1 MVSCNVSCWAQL
13 VSVFWG
19 MLNSLRWWFTDCSV
33 RRIKKANVQSLYW
46 SFGFID
52 ISTWTPSTC
61 YWVHI
66 RVLWSSFP
74 LHWKPNI
81 LSLHYDSWWQRQMSV
96 RELKH
101 DKPSRWF
108 SKSRGLSAS
117 VSFLSSPPPPR
128 SFTCAIFRA
137 VFDSRSSFSAPKPHG
152 NACYAGYDI
161 VNCKCRAMWIKR
173 WNRIPGGDEGGGL
186 QIGEITCGGS
196 PHVIKRSDYTD
207 RPVNPPGYLTYLGSP
222 TFM

>member
-1 MVSCNVSCWAQL
+1 MGYKIQKNI
-13 VSVFWG
+13 F
-19 MLNSLRWWFTDCSV
+19 
-33 RRIKKANVQSLYW
+33 
-46 SFGFID
+46 
-52 ISTWTPSTC
+52 
-61 YWVHI
+61 WVHI

-101 DKPSRWF
+101 DKPSGWF

-152 NACYAGYDI
+152 NACYAGYFSCGLWLSFL
-161 VNCKCRAMWIKR
+161 VLNRTETLATQAMILWIANVERCELNVEIEFQAVMKV
-173 WNRIPGGDEGGGL
+173 GD
-186 QIGEITCGGS
+186 S
-196 PHVIKRSDYTD
+196 R
-207 RPVNPPGYLTYLGSP
+207 
-222 TFM
+222 